1 MVVTVNNSC
10 SRGDRHDII
19 TYLIS
24 PLNCRINM
32 VFKTWIDSGRISHIN
47 NLTLGI
53 ATIAG
58 TLLFSGCTLGPDFT
72 SPPSPDTKSYTT
84 GKPSNRTTTTSS
96 KSGAA
101 QSLTLGKDIQG
112 QWWTLFRSPALT
124 KLIEQAMKHSPDL
137 QAALYALT
145 EAQENASAKQGS
157 LFPALDATANAT
169 RQKISGAQFGNPD
182 FPGTTYT
189 LSSASV
195 KVAYTLDVFGAI
207 RRQIEGFEAQA
218 EYQQFQLEAA
228 FLTLASNVV
237 TTAIQEASLRAQ
249 IDATEEIIKA
259 QSRQLDLVKQQFEL
273 GGASKVDVLA
283 LQSTLEQTRTT
294 LPPLQQ
300 ELAQNRHR
308 LTVLTGDLPSTE
320 LGAEFKLSDLH
331 LPEELPLSLPS
342 KLVQQ
347 RPDVRAQEALL
358 HAASAEIGVATARL
372 FPDFTIN
379 ASVGSIATRL
389 GDLFVPGSAIWSFGG
404 NLLQPV
410 FHGGE
415 LIHKRRAALAAYEQ
429 AAAQYRSTV
438 LQAFQNVADTLSALE
453 FDAAELK
460 TQDATVKVAF
470 DSLELTRLQYQIG
483 AVSYLSLLNSERD
496 YQQARIGQINA
507 QARRYAD
514 TAVLFQALGGG
525 WWNRTKLSA
534 TLLAEQ
540 KKNEKSDTDKCKI
553 LGVIP
558 LLFCHEP

>member
-1 MVVTVNNSC
+1 MLVTVNNSC
-10 SRGDRHDII
+10 SRGDSHDII
-19 TYLIS
+19 AYLIS
-24 PLNCRINM
+24 PLNYRINM

-47 NLTLGI
+47 NLTLRI
-53 ATIAG
+53 ATVAI
-58 TLLFSGCTLGPDFT
+58 TMLFSGCTLGPDFT

-84 GKPSNRTTTTSS
+84 GKPSNRITTTSS
-96 KSGAA
+96 ETGAA
-101 QSLTLGKDIQG
+101 QTLAFGKDIQG

-157 LFPALDATANAT
+157 LFPALDLSSKAL
-169 RQKISGAQFGNPD
+169 RQKITGAQFGAPN

-189 LSSASV
+189 LSSVSV
-195 KVAYTLDVFGAI
+195 NVAYTLDVFGAI

-249 IDATEEIIKA
+249 INATEEIIKA
-259 QSRQLDLVKQQFEL
+259 QARQLDLVNQQFDL
-273 GGASKVDVLA
+273 GAASKVDVLA

-294 LPPLQQ
+294 LPPLQLQ
-300 ELAQNRHR
+300 LAETRHR
-308 LTVLTGDLPSTE
+308 LTVLTGELPSTG
-320 LGAEFKLSDLH
+320 LVAQFKLSDLH

-379 ASVGSIATRL
+379 ANVGSIATRL

-415 LIHKRRAALAAYEQ
+415 LIHKERAAVAAYEQ

-453 FDAAELK
+453 FDAAGLK
-460 TQDATVKVAF
+460 TQDAAVRAAL
-470 DSLELTRLQYQIG
+470 DSLKLSRLAYQIG

-496 YQQARIGQINA
+496 YQQTRIGQINA

-514 TAVLFQALGGG
+514 TAALFQALGGG
-525 WWNRTKLSA
+525 WWNRTDLSR
-534 TLLAEQ
+534 TLLADPQ
-540 KKNEKSDTDKCKI
+540 KKNNIRIDRCKDLDKARKY
-553 LGVIP
+553 
-558 LLFCHEP
+558 FCLKL